1 MKQIKL
7 IAFDLDGTVLDSL
20 KRLSGRNRAALKACA
35 EKGIVLVPAT
45 GRAAAGISPAIRDIP
60 GVRYGITTNG
70 GTITDLKSGEILDR
84 QTISCEK
91 ALRLMKVISRYHA
104 MYDPYINGR
113 GITQPEFYDHMDEFG
128 LTPVIQEM
136 VRATRDVVLNIQ
148 DYVKQTGAEV
158 EKINIYLADL
168 KDREPLQREL
178 EQEEGLSITSSL
190 YNNLEVN
197 DAKATK
203 GQALKRLADYL
214 NIPMEAVMA
223 FGDGGNDLS
232 MIQAAGTGVAMAN
245 GLETVK
251 AAADYIT
258 LDNDQDGVADAIEKL
273 ILGH

>member
-70 GTITDLKSGEILDR
+70 GTITDLKTGEILDR

-136 VRATRDVVLNIQ
+136 VRATRDVVPNIQ

>member
-70 GTITDLKSGEILDR
+70 GTITDLKTGEILDR

-113 GITQPEFYDHMDEFG
+113 GITQPEFYDHMVEFG

-251 AAADYIT
+251 AAEDYIT

>member
-70 GTITDLKSGEILDR
+70 GTITDLKTGEILDR

-136 VRATRDVVLNIQ
+136 VRATRAVVPNIQ

-258 LDNDQDGVADAIEKL
+258 LDNDQDGVAYAIEKL

>member
-70 GTITDLKSGEILDR
+70 GTITDLKTGEILDR

-214 NIPMEAVMA
+214 NVPMEAVMA

>member
-70 GTITDLKSGEILDR
+70 GTITDLKTGEILDR
-84 QTISCEK
+84 QTISGEK

-136 VRATRDVVLNIQ
+136 VRATRDVVPNIQ

-214 NIPMEAVMA
+214 NVPMEAVMA

>member
-1 MKQIKL
+1 MKQIQL

-70 GTITDLKSGEILDR
+70 GTITDLKTGEILDR

-136 VRATRDVVLNIQ
+136 VRATRDVVPNIQ

-258 LDNDQDGVADAIEKL
+258 LDNDQDGVAYAIEKL

>member
-70 GTITDLKSGEILDR
+70 GTITDLKTGEILDR
-84 QTISCEK
+84 QTISGEK

-136 VRATRDVVLNIQ
+136 VRATRDVVPNIQ
-148 DYVKQTGAEV
+148 DYVKQMGAEV

-245 GLETVK
+245 GLEAVK

>member
-1 MKQIKL
+1 MKQIQL

-70 GTITDLKSGEILDR
+70 GTITDLKTGEILDR
-84 QTISCEK
+84 QTISGEK

>member
-70 GTITDLKSGEILDR
+70 GTITDLKTGEILDR

-178 EQEEGLSITSSL
+178 EQEEGLAITSSL

>member
-20 KRLSGRNRAALKACA
+20 KRLSDRNRAALKACA

-70 GTITDLKSGEILDR
+70 GTITDLKTGEILDR

>member
-70 GTITDLKSGEILDR
+70 GTITDLKTGEILDR

>member
-70 GTITDLKSGEILDR
+70 GTITDLKTGEILDR

-258 LDNDQDGVADAIEKL
+258 LDNDQDGVAYAIEKL

>member
-1 MKQIKL
+1 MKQIQL

-70 GTITDLKSGEILDR
+70 GTITDLKTGEILDR

>member
-20 KRLSGRNRAALKACA
+20 KRLSGHNRAALKACA

-70 GTITDLKSGEILDR
+70 GTITDLKTGEILDR
-84 QTISCEK
+84 QTISGEK

-258 LDNDQDGVADAIEKL
+258 LDNDQDGVAYAIEKL

>member
-1 MKQIKL
+1 MKQIQL

-70 GTITDLKSGEILDR
+70 GTITDLKTGEILDR
-84 QTISCEK
+84 QTISGEK

-136 VRATRDVVLNIQ
+136 VRATRDVVPNIQ

>member
-1 MKQIKL
+1 M
-7 IAFDLDGTVLDSL
+7 
-20 KRLSGRNRAALKACA
+20 
-35 EKGIVLVPAT
+35 PAT

-70 GTITDLKSGEILDR
+70 GTITDLKTGEILDR
-84 QTISCEK
+84 QTISGEK

>member
-70 GTITDLKSGEILDR
+70 GTITDLKTGEILDR

-203 GQALKRLADYL
+203 GQALKRLTDYL

>member
-70 GTITDLKSGEILDR
+70 GTITDLKTGEILDR

-136 VRATRDVVLNIQ
+136 VRATRDVVPNIQ

-190 YNNLEVN
+190 YNNL
-197 DAKATK
+197 
-203 GQALKRLADYL
+203 
-214 NIPMEAVMA
+214 
-223 FGDGGNDLS
+223 
-232 MIQAAGTGVAMAN
+232 
-245 GLETVK
+245 
-251 AAADYIT
+251 
-258 LDNDQDGVADAIEKL
+258 
-273 ILGH
+273 

>member
-1 MKQIKL
+1 MKQIQL

-45 GRAAAGISPAIRDIP
+45 GRSAAGISPAIRDIP

-70 GTITDLKSGEILDR
+70 GTITDLKTGEILDR

>member
-70 GTITDLKSGEILDR
+70 GTITDLKTGEILDR
-84 QTISCEK
+84 QTISGEK

-168 KDREPLQREL
+168 KDREPLQRQL

>member
-1 MKQIKL
+1 MKQIQL

-70 GTITDLKSGEILDR
+70 GTITDLKTGEILDR

-136 VRATRDVVLNIQ
+136 VRATRDVVPNIQ

>member
-1 MKQIKL
+1 MKQIQL

-45 GRAAAGISPAIRDIP
+45 GRSAAGISPAIRDIP

-70 GTITDLKSGEILDR
+70 GTITDLKTGEILDR
-84 QTISCEK
+84 QTISGEK

>member
-35 EKGIVLVPAT
+35 ENGIVLVPAT

-70 GTITDLKSGEILDR
+70 GTITDLKTGEILDR

-136 VRATRDVVLNIQ
+136 VRATRDVVPNIQ

>member
-70 GTITDLKSGEILDR
+70 GTITDLKTGEILDR

-136 VRATRDVVLNIQ
+136 VRATRDVVPNIQ

-258 LDNDQDGVADAIEKL
+258 LDNDQDGVAYAIEKL

>member
-70 GTITDLKSGEILDR
+70 GTITDLKTGEILDR
-84 QTISCEK
+84 QTISGEK

-136 VRATRDVVLNIQ
+136 VRATRDVVPNIQ

>member
-70 GTITDLKSGEILDR
+70 GTITDLKTGEILDR
-84 QTISCEK
+84 QTISGEK
-91 ALRLMKVISRYHA
+91 ALRLMNVISRYHA

-136 VRATRDVVLNIQ
+136 VRATRDVVPNIQ

>member
-1 MKQIKL
+1 MKQIQL

-70 GTITDLKSGEILDR
+70 GTITDLKTGEILDR
-84 QTISCEK
+84 QTISGEK

-223 FGDGGNDLS
+223 FGDGGNDLA

>member
-70 GTITDLKSGEILDR
+70 GTITDLKTGEILDR

-91 ALRLMKVISRYHA
+91 ALRLMKVISRYHE

>member
-70 GTITDLKSGEILDR
+70 GTITDLKTGEILDR
-84 QTISCEK
+84 QTISGEK

-113 GITQPEFYDHMDEFG
+113 GITQPEFYDYMDEFG

-136 VRATRDVVLNIQ
+136 VRATRDVVPNIQ

-232 MIQAAGTGVAMAN
+232 MIQAAGTGVTMAN

>member
-35 EKGIVLVPAT
+35 EKGIVLAPAT

-70 GTITDLKSGEILDR
+70 GTITDLKTGEILDR
-84 QTISCEK
+84 QTISGEK

>member
-70 GTITDLKSGEILDR
+70 GTITDLKTGEILDR
-84 QTISCEK
+84 QTISGEK

-214 NIPMEAVMA
+214 NVPMEAVMA

>member
-70 GTITDLKSGEILDR
+70 GTITDLKTGEILDR
-84 QTISCEK
+84 QTISGEK

>member
-45 GRAAAGISPAIRDIP
+45 GRSAAGISPAIRDIP

-70 GTITDLKSGEILDR
+70 GTITDLKTGEILDR